1 MRMSVRMLISFV
13 PLLELVSHDLHRL
26 TVHVICRDMLRA
38 HNALLHVY
46 ASHGQVEKAKQL
58 YRSMQE
64 RGPAIDAVSGST
76 IIAAYAKVALALHSI
91 HHVQSSL
98 HNWFASIA
106 LVDRQQDMTWLISL
120 AESRYSQVH
129 SQILMQTLC
138 AVYCMLCARSL
149 LSTLLASLW
158 KDGRRMQ
165 KHCNLV
171 HSLTKR
177 LCW

>member
-1 MRMSVRMLISFV
+1 MRMLVYIPISFV

-26 TVHVICRDMLRA
+26 TVHMIRRDMLRA

-58 YRSMQE
+58 YSSMQE

-76 IIAAYAKVALALHSI
+76 IIAAYAKVTLALHSI

-106 LVDRQQDMTWLISL
+106 LVDWQEGTTWLVSI
-120 AESRYSQVH
+120 AG
-129 SQILMQTLC
+129 
-138 AVYCMLCARSL
+138 
-149 LSTLLASLW
+149 STLLPGAQP
-158 KDGRRMQ
+158 D
-165 KHCNLV
+165 
-171 HSLTKR
+171 
-177 LCW
+177 